1 MNSNIKFSVII
12 FVTCCF
18 VISGLYSQP
27 KANVEWKTVDGVRMP
42 LPPKNVHPR
51 LYLRAEHVADLPL
64 RMKDP
69 TLKNVWNDLQKMQ
82 IDRRPDEAPA
92 KKDWR
97 YYFETKGLLTRVEL
111 KAMDYLI
118 TGNKETGREAI
129 NMIIDTLETAV
140 YPEISDISRAI
151 GRLMITGSIVYD
163 WCYDQL
169 TPVEKDRFVKA
180 FVRLAEMLECGYP
193 PVKDN
198 SIVGHA
204 SEWMIMRDL
213 ISTGIAIYDE
223 YPEMY
228 NLSAGRF
235 FREHLPVRNWF
246 YPAQAYH
253 QGMSYLNVRFSNDL
267 FALWIFDRM
276 GAGSVY
282 HPSQEFVLYD
292 IIYQRRTDG
301 QVIPGGDVNYTR

>member
-1 MNSNIKFSVII
+1 MGIFKCSVKFLYEIYTLNSQFLNPVLSFPMKQNIFILCVII
-12 FVTCCF
+12 SVF
-18 VISGLYSQP
+18 SGLHTKLFSQT
-27 KANVEWKTVDGVRMP
+27 KSNVEWKTVDGVLMP
-42 LPPKNVHPR
+42 IPPKNVHPR

-69 TLKNVWNDLQKMQ
+69 ALKNVWNDLQKMQ

-151 GRLMITGSIVYD
+151 GRLMSTGSIVYD

-235 FREHLPVRNWF
+235 F
-246 YPAQAYH
+246 
-253 QGMSYLNVRFSNDL
+253 S
-267 FALWIFDRM
+267 
-276 GAGSVY
+276 
-282 HPSQEFVLYD
+282 
-292 IIYQRRTDG
+292 RRLT
-301 QVIPGGDVNYTR
+301 ILAI